1 MAHKL
6 IRRFQKFSFVTTGRT
21 AGSPGRWSLLLLL
34 VLLATQWAGAARL
47 KEISDLQGAGS
58 EDLIGYGIVVGL
70 DGTGDG
76 SKSQFTMQ
84 ALENMLVKF
93 GLQVDA
99 TQLKPK
105 NVAAVMVTAKLPA
118 FARNGERVD
127 LTISSMGDAKSLMG
141 GVLLMTPLTDQAGQ
155 ETWVLGQGPISIGG
169 FNFEAGGSSIRKNY
183 TLVGRVPQG
192 GVIQQD
198 RIASV
203 IQDGSLM
210 LGLREQDFTNA
221 LRVMEAINA
230 AFGESIA
237 RALNAGTV
245 RVSLPSG
252 NPASEQVVQMISVI
266 ENLEVELDT
275 RARVVIN
282 ERTGT
287 IVIGENVRLSPV
299 AVAHGNLSVV
309 ITNSQQT
316 SQPASFSGGYTN
328 QDVQNDISVSSDE
341 AHLVVL
347 EDMVDVNGVARA
359 LNTLG
364 VSPRDIISIFQ
375 LLKAAGALQA
385 DLVIV

>member
-1 MAHKL
+1 MVHRVL
-6 IRRFQKFSFVTTGRT
+6 IFSWIT
-21 AGSPGRWSLLLLL
+21 LLLLAQL
-34 VLLATQWAGAARL
+34 AGAARL
-47 KEISDLQGAGS
+47 KEICDLRGAES
-58 EDLIGYGIVVGL
+58 QDLIGYGIVVGL

-76 SKSQFTMQ
+76 SKSRFTMQ
-84 ALENMLVKF
+84 ALENMLQKF
-93 GLQVDA
+93 GLSVDA
-99 TQLKPK
+99 DELKPK
-105 NVAAVMVTAKLPA
+105 NVAAVMVTAQLPA
-118 FARNGERVD
+118 FAREGERVD

-141 GVLLMTPLTDQAGQ
+141 GVLLMTQLTDRDGR
-155 ETWVLGQGPISIGG
+155 ETWVVGQGPVSIGG

-198 RIASV
+198 RVGSV
-203 IQDGSLM
+203 VRDGRLLIS
-210 LGLREQDFTNA
+210 LREQDFTNS
-221 LRVMEAINA
+221 LRVMQAVNT
-230 AFGESIA
+230 AFGEEIA
-237 RALNAGTV
+237 RSLNAGSV
-245 RVSLPSG
+245 EVQLPAGS
-252 NPASEQVVQMISVI
+252 PSSERVVQMISII
-266 ENLEVELDT
+266 ESLEVELDQ

-309 ITNSQQT
+309 ITSNQQT
-316 SQPASFSGGYTN
+316 SQPAPFSGGFTS
-328 QDVQNDISVSSDE
+328 QDTQNDISVSSDE
-341 AHLVVL
+341 ARLVVL

-375 LLKAAGALQA
+375 LLKTAGALQA